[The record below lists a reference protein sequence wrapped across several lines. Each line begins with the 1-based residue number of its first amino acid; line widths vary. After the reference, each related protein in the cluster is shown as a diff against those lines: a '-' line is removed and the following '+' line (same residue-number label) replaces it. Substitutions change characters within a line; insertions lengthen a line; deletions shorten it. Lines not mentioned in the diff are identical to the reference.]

1 LTEVEQECFLILIG
15 RISAKEG
22 ICGQARIDR
31 DGAKCYYLDSLE
43 SKCVPKRKRA
53 FERGIIMKTLN
64 VKGVDLSV
72 LSLGTVQLGL
82 NYGINNANGKP
93 SQETAN
99 AILNAAIEG
108 GINTLDT
115 AGAYG
120 DSEVVIGNWLKTI
133 PAEKRPFIVTKAVHL
148 DLSSLENLRNDM
160 FARVKASKERLGVK
174 QLDLFMLHHFDQYL
188 KAKDEML
195 TVMQELKASGE
206 VRLIGASAYSHHD
219 YGELADTGFD
229 ATQIP
234 LNLFDWQQIENGGI
248 QKLEQAGMM
257 VFVRSV
263 YLQGLVFQKPES
275 LAPHM
280 EFARPTLEKFRFLCD
295 KYKLAPATLAMS
307 YALSVKGVTSLVL
320 GSETPEQVKQNVEL
334 VEQAVE
340 LTTEQMA
347 EIRELFLDTPEQVLT
362 PSMWPKV

>member
-1 LTEVEQECFLILIG
+1 
-15 RISAKEG
+15 
-22 ICGQARIDR
+22 
-31 DGAKCYYLDSLE
+31 
-43 SKCVPKRKRA
+43 
-53 FERGIIMKTLN
+53 MKTIN

-99 AILNAAIEG
+99 AILDAAIEG

-120 DSEVVIGNWLKTI
+120 DSEVVIGNWLKTV
-133 PAEKRPFIVTKAVHL
+133 PVEKHPFIVTKAVHL
-148 DLSSLENLRNDM
+148 DLSSLDALRNDM
-160 FARVKASKERLGVK
+160 FSRVKASKERLGVE

-188 KAKDEML
+188 QAKDEML
-195 TVMQELKASGE
+195 TVMQELKQSGE

-219 YGELADTGFD
+219 YGELAATGFD

-234 LNLFDWQQIENGGI
+234 MNLFDWQQIENGGLK
-248 QKLEQAGMM
+248 KLEESGMM

-263 YLQGLVFQKPES
+263 YLQGLVFQKPEN

-280 EFARPTLEKFRFLCD
+280 EFARPTLEKFQFLCN
-295 KYKLAPATLAMS
+295 KYNLAPATLAMS
-307 YALSVKGVTSLVL
+307 YALSVPGVSSLVL
-320 GSETPEQVKQNVEL
+320 GSETPEQVQQNVEL

-340 LTTEQMA
+340 LTDAQMA
-347 EIRELFLDTPEQVLT
+347 EIRELFLDTPDQVLQ
-362 PSMWPKV
+362 PNLWPKVQK